1 MRKPPSGDHS
11 MKILNDRQEN
21 TLKRERNFLN
31 DLQLQLVENNSAKD
45 DLDSLKHSIRQLDDL
60 FLIVIV
66 GEFNAGKSAFIN
78 ALLGQQLLKEG
89 VTPTTSQIN
98 ILRYGEK
105 KESHLVEKDQTV
117 LTFPVEILS
126 DISMVDT
133 PGTNAII
140 RQHEELTTH
149 FVPRADLILFV
160 TSVDR
165 PFTESERSFMQSI
178 RDWGKKVVI
187 ILNKIDILEDEQ
199 QLTQIVDFIQ
209 NNTQALLGRTLDIF
223 PVSARQALR
232 AKNGE
237 DGLWEA
243 SRFEAL
249 EEYIRSSLDQSGQ
262 IRLKFMNP
270 LGVAAHLVDKYIQV
284 SETQRQ
290 QLEEDVKLLQS
301 VERQQAVYLEDMHK
315 NFKFRMTDVEKIFF
329 ELEQRGDDF
338 FEEYFR
344 LAQLFHLLK
353 KERLQADFTREVI
366 ADVPEQVERKVNALI
381 DWLVD
386 ADLQQWKTIT
396 NYLTERER
404 EHKKHIIGEGIN
416 TDFVYDRSRLLNAI
430 GKEAERVV
438 NSYDKHRE
446 AGQIAENARNAVT
459 ASMAV
464 EIGAVGL
471 GALITVLASTV
482 AADVTGI
489 ITAGVVAALG
499 LFIVP
504 AKRRM
509 AKKEL
514 HEKLAALRIKLVK
527 SLADEFEK
535 EIRQSQQRIDDA
547 ISPYTRFIRA
557 ELNAIEK
564 AQVNLHEARTSIH
577 ELQNEIENW

>member
-1 MRKPPSGDHS
+1 
-11 MKILNDRQEN
+11 MKILNDQQEN
-21 TLKRERNFLN
+21 TLKRERNLLN
-31 DLQLQLVENNSAKD
+31 DLQLELTENNAAKD

-199 QLTQIVDFIQ
+199 QLIQIVDFIQ
-209 NNTQALLGRTLDIF
+209 NNTQALLGRTLEIF

-237 DGLWEA
+237 DGLWES
-243 SRFEAL
+243 SRFGAL
-249 EEYIRSSLDQSGQ
+249 EEYIRSSLDQTGQ
-262 IRLKFMNP
+262 ISLKFMNP

-290 QLEEDVKLLQS
+290 QLEEDVKLLQN

-366 ADVPEQVERKVNALI
+366 ADVPQQVERKVNALI

-404 EHKKHIIGEGIN
+404 EHKKHIVGEGIN
-416 TDFVYDRSRLLNAI
+416 TDFVYDRSRLLDAI

-446 AGQIAENARNAVT
+446 ADQIAENARNAVT

-509 AKKEL
+509 AKKDL

-527 SLADEFEK
+527 SLTDEFEK

-577 ELQNEIENW
+577 EMQNEIENW

>member
-21 TLKRERNFLN
+21 TLQRERNFLN
-31 DLQLQLVENNSAKD
+31 DLQLQLVENNAAKD

-237 DGLWEA
+237 DGLWES

-366 ADVPEQVERKVNALI
+366 ADVPQQVEHKVNALI

-527 SLADEFEK
+527 SLTDEFEK

-564 AQVNLHEARTSIH
+564 AQVNLHEARTFIH

>member
-1 MRKPPSGDHS
+1 
-11 MKILNDRQEN
+11 MKILNNQQEK
-21 TLKRERNFLN
+21 TLKHERNFLN
-31 DLQLQLVENNSAKD
+31 DLQLELVENNVAKE
-45 DLDSLKHSIRQLDDL
+45 DLDSLKHSFRQLDDL

-66 GEFNAGKSAFIN
+66 GEFNSGKSAFIN

-105 KESHLVEKDQTV
+105 NESHLIEKDQTI
-117 LTFPVEILS
+117 LSFPVEILS
-126 DISMVDT
+126 ELSIVDT

-160 TSVDR
+160 TSADR

-187 ILNKIDILEDEQ
+187 ILNKIDILEDEEE
-199 QLTQIVDFIQ
+199 LTQVVDFVHK
-209 NNTQALLGRTLDIF
+209 NTQTLMGRTLEIF

-237 DGLWEA
+237 VNLWED

-249 EEYIRSSLDQSGQ
+249 ETYIRNSLDQTGQ
-262 IRLKFMNP
+262 VRLKFMNP
-270 LGVAAHLVDKYIQV
+270 LGVAAHLVDKYLQL

-290 QLEEDVKLLQS
+290 TLEEDVKLLQN
-301 VERQQAVYLEDMHK
+301 VERQQAIYLEDMHK

-338 FEEYFR
+338 FEERFR
-344 LAQLFHLLK
+344 LARVFHLLK
-353 KERLQADFTREVI
+353 KERMQEDFTREVI
-366 ADVPEQVERKVNALI
+366 ADVPQQVERKVNALI

-404 EHKKHIIGEGIN
+404 EHKKHIVGNGIN
-416 TDFVYDRSRLLNAI
+416 TDFVYDRTRLLNAI
-430 GKEAERVV
+430 GREAEHVI
-438 NSYDKHRE
+438 NSYDKHGE
-446 AGQIAENARNAVT
+446 ADQIAENAKNAVT

-471 GALITVLASTV
+471 GALITVLASTA

-489 ITAGVVAALG
+489 DRKSVV
-499 LFIVP
+499 
-504 AKRRM
+504 
-509 AKKEL
+509 
-514 HEKLAALRIKLVK
+514 
-527 SLADEFEK
+527 
-535 EIRQSQQRIDDA
+535 
-547 ISPYTRFIRA
+547 
-557 ELNAIEK
+557 
-564 AQVNLHEARTSIH
+564 
-577 ELQNEIENW
+577 

>member
-1 MRKPPSGDHS
+1 
-11 MKILNDRQEN
+11 MKILNDQQEN
-21 TLKRERNFLN
+21 TLKRERDLLN
-31 DLQLQLVENNSAKD
+31 DLQLQLVENNAAKD

-223 PVSARQALR
+223 PVSARKALR

-237 DGLWEA
+237 DGLWES

-249 EEYIRSSLDQSGQ
+249 EEYIRGSLDQSGQ

-366 ADVPEQVERKVNALI
+366 ADVPQQVERKVNALI

-527 SLADEFEK
+527 SLTDEFEK

-564 AQVNLHEARTSIH
+564 AQVNLHEARTFIH

>member
-1 MRKPPSGDHS
+1 
-11 MKILNDRQEN
+11 MKILNNQQEK
-21 TLKRERNFLN
+21 TLKHERNFLN
-31 DLQLQLVENNSAKD
+31 DLQLELVENNVAKE

-66 GEFNAGKSAFIN
+66 GEFNSGKSAFIN

-105 KESHLVEKDQTV
+105 NESHLIEKDQTI
-117 LTFPVEILS
+117 LSFPVEILS
-126 DISMVDT
+126 ELSIVDT

-160 TSVDR
+160 TSADR

-187 ILNKIDILEDEQ
+187 ILNKIDILEDEEE
-199 QLTQIVDFIQ
+199 LTQVVDFVHKNAQ
-209 NNTQALLGRTLDIF
+209 TLMGRTLEIF

-237 DGLWEA
+237 VNLWED
-243 SRFEAL
+243 SSFEAL
-249 EEYIRSSLDQSGQ
+249 ETYIRNSLDQTGQ
-262 IRLKFMNP
+262 VRLKFMNP
-270 LGVAAHLVDKYIQV
+270 LGVAAHLVDKYLQL

-290 QLEEDVKLLQS
+290 TLEEDVKLLQN
-301 VERQQAVYLEDMHK
+301 VERQQAIYLEDMHK

-338 FEEYFR
+338 FEERFR
-344 LAQLFHLLK
+344 LARVFHLLK
-353 KERLQADFTREVI
+353 KERMQEDFTREVI
-366 ADVPEQVERKVNALI
+366 ADVPQQVERKVNALI

-404 EHKKHIIGEGIN
+404 EHKKHIVGNGIN
-416 TDFVYDRSRLLNAI
+416 TDFVYDRTRLLNAI
-430 GKEAERVV
+430 GREAEHVI
-438 NSYDKHRE
+438 NSYDKHGE
-446 AGQIAENARNAVT
+446 ADQIAENAKNAVT

-471 GALITVLASTV
+471 GALITVLASTA

-509 AKKEL
+509 AKNEL
-514 HEKLAALRIKLVK
+514 HEKLAALRSKLIS
-527 SLADEFEK
+527 SLTDEFEK
-535 EIRQSQQRIDDA
+535 EIKQSQQHIEDA

-557 ELNAIEK
+557 ETSNIEK
-564 AQVNLHEARTSIH
+564 MQTGLNDARVSIY
-577 ELQNEIENW
+577 ELQNEVENW

>member
-1 MRKPPSGDHS
+1 
-11 MKILNDRQEN
+11 MKILNDQQEN
-21 TLKRERNFLN
+21 TLKRERNLLN
-31 DLQLQLVENNSAKD
+31 DLQLELAENNAAKD

-105 KESHLVEKDQTV
+105 KESHLVEKDQTI

-126 DISMVDT
+126 EISMVDT

-209 NNTQALLGRTLDIF
+209 NNSQALMGRTLEIF

-249 EEYIRSSLDQSGQ
+249 EKYIRNSLDQSGQ
-262 IRLKFMNP
+262 VSLKFMNP

-284 SETQRQ
+284 SEMQRQ
-290 QLEEDVKLLQS
+290 QLEEDVKLLQN
-301 VERQQAVYLEDMHK
+301 VERQQTVYLEDMHK

-344 LAQLFHLLK
+344 LTQLFHLLK
-353 KERLQADFTREVI
+353 KESLQADFTREVI
-366 ADVPEQVERKVNALI
+366 ADVPQQVERKVNALI

-404 EHKKHIIGEGIN
+404 EHKKHIVGEGIN
-416 TDFVYDRSRLLNAI
+416 TDFVYDRSRLLDAI

-446 AGQIAENARNAVT
+446 ADQIAENARNAVT

-514 HEKLAALRIKLVK
+514 HEKLAALRSKLVR
-527 SLADEFEK
+527 SITDEFEK

-577 ELQNEIENW
+577 ELQNEIEN

>member
-1 MRKPPSGDHS
+1 

-21 TLKRERNFLN
+21 TLQRERNFLN
-31 DLQLQLVENNSAKD
+31 DLQLQLVENNAAKD

-301 VERQQAVYLEDMHK
+301 VERQQTVYLEDMHK

-366 ADVPEQVERKVNALI
+366 ADVPQQVEHKVNALI

-527 SLADEFEK
+527 SLTDEFEK

>member
-1 MRKPPSGDHS
+1 

>member
-1 MRKPPSGDHS
+1 

-21 TLKRERNFLN
+21 TLQRERNFLN
-31 DLQLQLVENNSAKD
+31 DLQLQLVENNAAKD

-301 VERQQAVYLEDMHK
+301 VERQQTVYLEDMHK

-366 ADVPEQVERKVNALI
+366 ADVPQQVEHKVNALI

-514 HEKLAALRIKLVK
+514 HEKLVALRIKLVK
-527 SLADEFEK
+527 SLTDEFEK

>member
-31 DLQLQLVENNSAKD
+31 DLQLQLVENNAAKD